1 MLTKKNA
8 HKLFLLFSAG
18 LILYG
23 VALGLTGSGQIH
35 LLPGIAGRGQIHFRA
50 LKTFTYQSNLFL
62 VIGFVAMFLMNAR
75 NKLRHYV
82 SVSVML
88 ATAVTGL
95 VYNFLLVPIAQ
106 APMFFTNYVNFSTHV
121 LAMVLP
127 LVNYFAFEYKGFLN
141 RRHVLAGMIFP
152 GLYWG
157 IFVAIGERINFF
169 PYFFMNPNDVGWA
182 MVFLWFGVL
191 LIVFAGLGFL
201 LVMYDRAVKSPGTKR
216 GFVGSGFHP

>member
-1 MLTKKNA
+1 MLAKKNT
-8 HKLFLLFSAG
+8 HKLFLFFSAA
-18 LILYG
+18 LIMYG

-35 LLPGIAGRGQIHFRA
+35 LLPSIAGGGQIHFRA

-62 VIGFVAMFLMNAR
+62 VIGFVVMLLMKAD
-75 NKLRHYV
+75 NKLRHYF

-121 LAMVLP
+121 LVMVLP
-127 LVNYFAFEYKGFLN
+127 LVNYFAFEGKGFLN
-141 RRHVLAGMIFP
+141 RRHILAGMIFP
-152 GLYWG
+152 GLYWVV
-157 IFVAIGERINFF
+157 FVAIGERINFF
-169 PYFFMNPNDVGWA
+169 PYFFMNPNSVGWV

-191 LIVFAGLGFL
+191 LSVFAGLGFL
-201 LVMYDRAVKSPGTKR
+201 LMLYDGAMGRRATPSTP
-216 GFVGSGFHP
+216 SSW